1 MTDPRYNASTGRT
14 LTFPELT
21 EREELVLRS
30 IVQHYVL
37 TANPVGSRVLS
48 KRLEETLSAATLRNV
63 MADLEEKGFISHPH
77 TSAGRVPTDQGYR
90 LYVDMLMRMEEP
102 SRDEQ
107 KEIVRQIDRV
117 GPEAHLLKETSRLV
131 AAITNQLGIVTA
143 PHILDAIL
151 DRIELVPLASARLM
165 VVLSLRARIVRTVTL
180 EIAEQI
186 DRDRIEL
193 AAALLN
199 ERLVGLTL
207 GEIRASCRDRL
218 SDLAGVDGTEQ
229 GLVRLFIDSADKI
242 FTEEQG
248 SGRVHVVPSRDILHQ
263 PEFSTPDSM
272 RGIVELMQ
280 NEEIVIHLLEGNRP
294 LGDIIQVTIGS
305 EHGDERMVD
314 YSMIATR
321 YRVGETYGTIGL
333 IGPKRMPYA
342 RLMSLV
348 GYVANTLSNQMREKG

>member
-1 MTDPRYNASTGRT
+1 
-14 LTFPELT
+14 
-21 EREELVLRS
+21 
-30 IVQHYVL
+30 
-37 TANPVGSRVLS
+37 
-48 KRLEETLSAATLRNV
+48 
-63 MADLEEKGFISHPH
+63 MAG
-77 TSAGRVPTDQGYR
+77 
-90 LYVDMLMRMEEP
+90 
-102 SRDEQ
+102 
-107 KEIVRQIDRV
+107 
-117 GPEAHLLKETSRLV
+117 
-131 AAITNQLGIVTA
+131 
-143 PHILDAIL
+143 
-151 DRIELVPLASARLM
+151 
-165 VVLSLRARIVRTVTL
+165 
-180 EIAEQI
+180 
-186 DRDRIEL
+186 
-193 AAALLN
+193 ALLN

-218 SDLAGVDGTEQ
+218 SDLAGVVGDQ

-248 SGRVHVVPSRDILHQ
+248 AERVHVVPSRDILHQ